1 MTWGSVTELCYKTW
15 VCSLGCSLWIIESMA
30 TNERMFS
37 LEGVILFLLSL
48 FILIWSRI
56 SWILH
61 YRTPIVFPWV
71 CLFNHLLTVL
81 SELRHFELFFASFE
95 LSFFNLFFPLNT
107 RVFIEIIYLHLCS
120 VWIKDSNGDKEKKI
134 LGRRK
139 LFNLFIF
146 YRFNSIIFRLV
157 IPYNCFHFHIYP
169 LSYLSFFHVLFR
181 LLTRSTNAWL
191 EHNWWNIILNY
202 NKPVGDMLQF

>member
-1 MTWGSVTELCYKTW
+1 MVVNHLRNGWHANVLFVYSVIQFSRVYWSVIYQRESLWINKAYIVYIWLLNLMTWGSVTELCYKTW
-15 VCSLGCSLWIIESMA
+15 VCSLWCSLWIIESMA

-71 CLFNHLLTVL
+71 CLFNYLLTVL

-95 LSFFNLFFPLNT
+95 LSFF
-107 RVFIEIIYLHLCS
+107 
-120 VWIKDSNGDKEKKI
+120 
-134 LGRRK
+134 
-139 LFNLFIF
+139 
-146 YRFNSIIFRLV
+146 
-157 IPYNCFHFHIYP
+157 
-169 LSYLSFFHVLFR
+169 
-181 LLTRSTNAWL
+181 
-191 EHNWWNIILNY
+191 
-202 NKPVGDMLQF
+202 